1 MGTDFTVNGKR
12 HIIPA
17 HVTAAF
23 LVRTVVKF
31 HIEQG
36 VGLQAFLSGNL
47 IVFCFPLPKC
57 GNGGFLCCG
66 YDLRV
71 VPYQRGIDTFSLH
84 FYGFRLRCPVVAD
97 KQGRAIVKLD
107 RYVACT
113 APFPGT
119 GGSFYFAR
127 RTAESLCD
135 NPDLILQGEIFVLFG
150 DLNRFFL

>member
-1 MGTDFTVNGKR
+1 MGVDFTVNGKR

-17 HVTAAF
+17 YMTSAF

-31 HIEQG
+31 HIKQG
-36 VGLQAFLSGNL
+36 VRLQAFLCCNL
-47 IVFCFPLPKC
+47 IVLCFPRPKC
-57 GNGGFLCCG
+57 CNGGFLCCG

-71 VPYQRGIDTFSLH
+71 IPYQCGIDIFSLY
-84 FYGFRLRCPVVAD
+84 FCGFGLRCPVVAD

-119 GGSFYFAR
+119 GGSFYFALR
-127 RTAESLCD
+127 AAESLCD
-135 NPDLILQGEIFVLFG
+135 NPDLILQGESFVLFG
-150 DLNRFFL
+150 NLNRFFL

>member
-1 MGTDFTVNGKR
+1 MGVDFTVNGKR

-17 HVTAAF
+17 YMTAAF

-31 HIEQG
+31 HVEQG
-36 VGLQAFLSGNL
+36 IGLQSFLCGDL
-47 IVFCFPLPKC
+47 IVLCFPRPKC

-71 VPYQRGIDTFSLH
+71 IPYQRGVDTFILH
-84 FYGFRLRCPVVAD
+84 PCGFGLRCPVVAD
-97 KQGRAIVKLD
+97 KEGRAIVKLD
-107 RYVACT
+107 RYVACP

-119 GGSFYFAR
+119 GGSFYFSLRA
-127 RTAESLCD
+127 AENLCD
-135 NPDLILQGEIFVLFG
+135 NPDLFLQGEIFVLSG